1 MTRLLPAL
9 MVLLFTTG
17 CYRYVPARTGA
28 VPEGTEVRLHV
39 TPEAAARVEP
49 VVGSSLQQVD
59 GQLERWGEEV
69 VLAVRVPSGDGAI
82 ERDLR
87 NRIILAPGE
96 VIAVE
101 VRERDR
107 ARTAILTAGLTAV
120 GVGAVVAA
128 ISGVFG
134 GTQNTD
140 PPVEEDARVPIFRV
154 PLFQ

>member
-1 MTRLLPAL
+1 MIRFIPLLL
-9 MVLLFTTG
+9 VLSSTA

-28 VPEGTEVRLHV
+28 VPTGTEVRVHV

-59 GQLERWGEEV
+59 GQLESWGSEV
-69 VLAVRVPSGDGAI
+69 VLAVRVPSGEGAI

-87 NRIILAPGE
+87 NRVILAPTE
-96 VIAVE
+96 VIAIE

-134 GTQNTD
+134 GSQNTD
-140 PPVEEDARVPIFRV
+140 PPVEEDSRVPIFRI
-154 PLFQ
+154 PLFE

>member
-1 MTRLLPAL
+1 MTRFLPPLIALLL
-9 MVLLFTTG
+9 TTG

-28 VPEGTEVRLHV
+28 VPVGTEVRLHV

-49 VVGSSLQQVD
+49 VVGSSLQEVD
-59 GQLERWGEEV
+59 GLLERWGDEV
-69 VLAVRVPSGDGAI
+69 VLAVRVPSGEGAI

-87 NRIILAPGE
+87 NRVILSPNE

-134 GTQNTD
+134 GSTNTD
-140 PPVEEDARVPIFRV
+140 PPVEEDSRVPIFRI
-154 PLFQ
+154 PIFE